1 MEDLVIKSST
11 HVRRVQWTTREMRV
25 ALGEPGTKVRWYAY
39 RDVPWRV
46 FDDLRAQ
53 ERGALSVP
61 TVFPKGGKPY
71 SVGTYFHAKIEHK
84 FGQRSVEGPLL

>member
-1 MEDLVIKSST
+1 MEDLEIKSST

-25 ALGEPGTKVRWYAY
+25 ALGELGTAVRWYAY

-53 ERGALSVP
+53 ERGALS
-61 TVFPKGGKPY
+61 TGAIYPKGQKPY
-71 SVGTYFHAKIEHK
+71 SVATYYHANIEHK
-84 FGQRSVEGPLL
+84 FGQRSVDGPLL